1 MLHSNTV
8 SVQRLSQ
15 TLQPHAVQHTW
26 LPCPSLSPGVCS
38 NSCPLESVMP
48 SNHLIFYHPL
58 LLPSIFPSI
67 IVFSNELALCI
78 SWPKYRSF
86 SFSISLS
93 NEQSG
98 LTSFRI
104 DWFDLPEV
112 QGTLRSLLQHHSS
125 KASIFLVFSFPYG
138 PTLTSI
144 HDY

>member
-15 TLQPHAVQHTW
+15 TLQPHAVQHNW

-48 SNHLIFYHPL
+48 SNHLIFCHPL

-104 DWFDLPEV
+104 DWFDFPAV
-112 QGTLRSLLQHHSS
+112 QGTLKSLLQHC
-125 KASIFLVFSFPYG
+125 
-138 PTLTSI
+138 T
-144 HDY
+144 